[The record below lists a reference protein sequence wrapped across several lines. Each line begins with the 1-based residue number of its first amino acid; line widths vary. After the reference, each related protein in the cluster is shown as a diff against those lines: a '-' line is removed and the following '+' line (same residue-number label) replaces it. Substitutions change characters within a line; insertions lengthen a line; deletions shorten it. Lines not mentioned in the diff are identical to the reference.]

1 MLARGVNRE
10 QHEDSRMV
18 EGASKLFFERH
29 GARVAVGLEDYNN
42 AAVLVLLPI
51 YAAGE
56 HPLPGVTAERLAAQ
70 INKFG
75 HRDVN
80 YAESFEEAQRILEE
94 KLREGDLLITLGA
107 GDVWKIGDEFLETT
121 DEYR

>member
-1 MLARGVNRE
+1 
-10 QHEDSRMV
+10 
-18 EGASKLFFERH
+18 
-29 GARVAVGLEDYNN
+29 
-42 AAVLVLLPI
+42 
-51 YAAGE
+51 
-56 HPLPGVTAERLAAQ
+56 AAQ

-80 YAESFEEAQRILEE
+80 YAESFQEAQRILEE

-121 DEYR
+121 DEHGYTQIRVRRRFHFTQFRTGQKMEIKTTRSSKESSESAPEKGHAVRRKTVQREYRSLP